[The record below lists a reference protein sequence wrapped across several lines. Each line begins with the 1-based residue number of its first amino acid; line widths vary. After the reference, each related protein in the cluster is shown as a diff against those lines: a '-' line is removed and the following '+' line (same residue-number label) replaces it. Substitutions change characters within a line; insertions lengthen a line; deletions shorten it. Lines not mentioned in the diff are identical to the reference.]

1 MPKLAPKNEQ
11 IVQLGF
17 FLKVKWAGGNFYR
30 SPVSVPHAVKAL
42 LRYLATQEGEFT
54 LNYSEHKSSASSAL
68 YYQHMYR
75 ASHVP

>member
-17 FLKVKWAGGNFYR
+17 FLKVKWVGGNFYR

-54 LNYSEHKSSASSAL
+54 EHKSSASSAL
-68 YYQHMYR
+68 YYQHR
-75 ASHVP
+75 IVLHTFHK